1 VADHGIGKT
10 EFVRP
15 RRAAGDGVVRDDTG
29 VDPDEPAKRHIRL
42 DDDDESNTEGG
53 NEDEDG
59 DGI

>member
-1 VADHGIGKT
+1 M
-10 EFVRP
+10 RP